1 MKASFVGLSALA
13 LGVVFAVPANAVPG
27 SRIKATEVGSS
38 VVQVGCHWR
47 HGHRY
52 CEPAVV
58 INFGKRHSRWQHV
71 TATIMITTAITM
83 AMITTKITTSATERV
98 MRGKPPLTLARHC
111 FV

>member
-58 INFGKRHSRWQHV
+58 INFGKRHSRWQHGDGHDHDHDRDHHGHDHDQDHD
-71 TATIMITTAITM
+71 
-83 AMITTKITTSATERV
+83 KRY
-98 MRGKPPLTLARHC
+98 
-111 FV
+111 

>member
-27 SRIKATEVGSS
+27 AGVKATEVGSS

-58 INFGKRHSRWQHV
+58 IDFSRRHRRWHHV
-71 TATIMITTAITM
+71 TTAIMIIIVDHDIIT
-83 AMITTKITTSATERV
+83 ITTTITTSATER
-98 MRGKPPLTLARHC
+98 AI
-111 FV
+111 